1 MRIKRQVKKK
11 ITLILCILIVLITG
25 KFVSGENVTKL
36 EDEYTGNRIL
46 CDVIRVVD
54 GDTFVATIDD
64 KEEKVRLIGVD
75 TPESVHPDKSKN
87 TKAGELASEYVKD
100 LLEDQTVQLEFDV
113 QERDKYGRVLAY
125 VYLEDGTFLNEK
137 LILDGYAQI
146 ATYPPNVKYVD
157 VFKQAAERRN
167 QK

>member
-1 MRIKRQVKKK
+1 MKIKRQKKK
-11 ITLILCILIVLITG
+11 QIMLMLCILLILMTG
-25 KFVSGENVTKL
+25 KIDFGG
-36 EDEYTGNRIL
+36 EYTRLEHEYLGNRIS

-54 GDTFVATIDD
+54 GDTFVALLNEQ
-64 KEEKVRLIGVD
+64 EEKVRLIGVD

-87 TKAGELASEYVKD
+87 TEAGALASEYASG
-100 LLEDQTVQLEFDV
+100 LLENQTVQLELDV
-113 QERDKYGRVLAY
+113 QERDKYGRILAY

-137 LILDGYAQI
+137 LILDGYAKI

-157 VFKQAAERRN
+157 VFKKAAESRE